1 MTQHN
6 DTFLDEQIWMLVFAC
21 AAALLN
27 WKYLLVGY
35 EKHVSMYVFTFTI
48 THLLQGHLV
57 TYFCV

>member
-1 MTQHN
+1 
-6 DTFLDEQIWMLVFAC
+6 MLVFAC

-48 THLLQGHLV
+48 THLLRGHLV